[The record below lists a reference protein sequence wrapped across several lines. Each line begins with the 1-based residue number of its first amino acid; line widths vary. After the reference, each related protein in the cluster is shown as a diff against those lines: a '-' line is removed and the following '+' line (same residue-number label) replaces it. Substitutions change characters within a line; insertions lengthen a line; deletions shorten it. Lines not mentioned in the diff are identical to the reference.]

1 MAKEFSRARRV
12 SDQIQRELAGII
24 QLEMKD
30 PRLGMVTVSAV
41 EVSRDMSYAKVFVT
55 FLGLD
60 AQKDVDDA
68 LKILNEAS
76 SFLRTL
82 LAKAMRLR
90 VTPQLRFQYDSSLR
104 RGRELSSLIDQ
115 AMEIEEGKPSA
126 GEE

>member
-41 EVSRDMSYAKVFVT
+41 EVTRDMSYAKVFVT

-60 AQKDVDDA
+60 SQKEIDEA
-68 LKILNEAS
+68 LEILNEAS
-76 SFLRTL
+76 GFLRTL

-90 VTPQLRFQYDSSLR
+90 ATPQLRFQYDSSLR
-104 RGRELSSLIDQ
+104 QGRKLSSLIDQ
-115 AMEIEEGKPSA
+115 AMEIEKGKPSA